1 MIIFVCVAHCAFNV
15 QHDMDATQT
24 DNPFVSMLQEKE
36 WCDFDEKANETVGIY
51 NFEYKFELN
60 KNK

>member
-1 MIIFVCVAHCAFNV
+1 
-15 QHDMDATQT
+15 MDATQT